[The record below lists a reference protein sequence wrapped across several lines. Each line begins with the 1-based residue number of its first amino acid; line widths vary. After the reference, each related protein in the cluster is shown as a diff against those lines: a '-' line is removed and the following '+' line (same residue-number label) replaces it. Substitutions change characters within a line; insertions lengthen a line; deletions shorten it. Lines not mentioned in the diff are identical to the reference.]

1 MKYCIHLFLLLSIFV
16 IQLNSQDLV
25 YDESF
30 LDSLPQGVRDD
41 LEARAETRR
50 DLEETQFRRPSSL
63 ILKPELDYLPF
74 ESVPTSDRFGIN
86 FFSMMQTSLMPI
98 NDPNFDSSYVLDFGD
113 IIEVQLVG
121 QKTSDAELV
130 IRRDGSVNVPEIGKV
145 FISGLSLEN
154 ASNLISEKINASFI
168 GVDAYVSLINVRDIQ
183 VIVAGNAYNPGP
195 YTLNGNS
202 SVFHALTVSG
212 GPSEFGSFRSIK
224 LIRNDEVVEEVD
236 LYDTFIFGRSSFD
249 TRLKTGDIIF
259 IEPVLNLV
267 SVIGGV
273 ARPATYEL
281 KTDETLNAAIA
292 FANNLTVEADKND
305 INLVRVNDGK
315 INSIKVKDV
324 SDLNNI
330 TSADMDRLIIKK
342 YSLRSVDI
350 FGAVN
355 NPGNYIMNEGEGIK
369 DLIERAGGYTE
380 NAYPFGGVLENIRAR
395 EINELANEE
404 IYNTFIDELSLMY
417 ASGSAVGS
425 EIGSLAV
432 IMDELKEMSVTGR
445 VNAEFDLDVLTKNP
459 ERDVLLQDGDVV
471 TIPEFLNQVYVFGEI
486 PNQGSVRYM
495 QGLEISDYIEMK
507 GGYESRADKKSVFV
521 LQPNGETYRVSK
533 NRFINNREIEI
544 FPGSI
549 IFVPRKV
556 NASMLFTQAAQ
567 AYVSILGN
575 LGVSLASLSVLKD

>member
-236 LYDTFIFGRSSFD
+236 L
-249 TRLKTGDIIF
+249 
-259 IEPVLNLV
+259 
-267 SVIGGV
+267 
-273 ARPATYEL
+273 
-281 KTDETLNAAIA
+281 
-292 FANNLTVEADKND
+292 
-305 INLVRVNDGK
+305 
-315 INSIKVKDV
+315 
-324 SDLNNI
+324 
-330 TSADMDRLIIKK
+330 
-342 YSLRSVDI
+342 
-350 FGAVN
+350 
-355 NPGNYIMNEGEGIK
+355 
-369 DLIERAGGYTE
+369 
-380 NAYPFGGVLENIRAR
+380 
-395 EINELANEE
+395 
-404 IYNTFIDELSLMY
+404 
-417 ASGSAVGS
+417 
-425 EIGSLAV
+425 
-432 IMDELKEMSVTGR
+432 
-445 VNAEFDLDVLTKNP
+445 
-459 ERDVLLQDGDVV
+459 
-471 TIPEFLNQVYVFGEI
+471 
-486 PNQGSVRYM
+486 
-495 QGLEISDYIEMK
+495 
-507 GGYESRADKKSVFV
+507 
-521 LQPNGETYRVSK
+521 
-533 NRFINNREIEI
+533 
-544 FPGSI
+544 
-549 IFVPRKV
+549 
-556 NASMLFTQAAQ
+556 
-567 AYVSILGN
+567 
-575 LGVSLASLSVLKD
+575 

>member
-1 MKYCIHLFLLLSIFV
+1 
-16 IQLNSQDLV
+16 
-25 YDESF
+25 
-30 LDSLPQGVRDD
+30 
-41 LEARAETRR
+41 
-50 DLEETQFRRPSSL
+50 
-63 ILKPELDYLPF
+63 
-74 ESVPTSDRFGIN
+74 
-86 FFSMMQTSLMPI
+86 
-98 NDPNFDSSYVLDFGD
+98 
-113 IIEVQLVG
+113 
-121 QKTSDAELV
+121 
-130 IRRDGSVNVPEIGKV
+130 
-145 FISGLSLEN
+145 
-154 ASNLISEKINASFI
+154 
-168 GVDAYVSLINVRDIQ
+168 
-183 VIVAGNAYNPGP
+183 
-195 YTLNGNS
+195 
-202 SVFHALTVSG
+202 LTVSG

-281 KTDETLNAAIA
+281 KTDETLNVAIA

-315 INSIKVKDV
+315 INSIKMKDV

-330 TSADMDRLIIKK
+330 ASADMDRLIIKK

-404 IYNTFIDELSLMY
+404 IYNTFLDELSLMY
-417 ASGSAVGS
+417 ASGSAGGS

-486 PNQGSVRYM
+486 PNQGSLRYM
-495 QGLEISDYIEMK
+495 QGLEINDYIEMK

>member
-281 KTDETLNAAIA
+281 KTDETLNAAIT

-305 INLVRVNDGK
+305 INLIRVNDGK
-315 INSIKVKDV
+315 INSIKMKDV

-556 NASMLFTQAAQ
+556 NASMVFTQAAQ

>member
-1 MKYCIHLFLLLSIFV
+1 MKYYSHLFLLLSIFV

-50 DLEETQFRRPSSL
+50 NLEETQFRRPSSL

-224 LIRNDEVVEEVD
+224 LIRNDEVIEEVD

-281 KTDETLNAAIA
+281 KTDETLNTAIA
-292 FANNLTVEADKND
+292 FANDLTVEADKND
-305 INLVRVNDGK
+305 INLVRVDDGK
-315 INSIKVKDV
+315 INSIKMKDI

-330 TSADMDRLIIKK
+330 ASADMDRLIIKK

-369 DLIERAGGYTE
+369 DLIERAGGYTK

-404 IYNTFIDELSLMY
+404 IYKTFLDELSLMY
-417 ASGSAVGS
+417 ASGSAGGS

-432 IMDELKEMSVTGR
+432 IMDELREMPATGR

-486 PNQGSVRYM
+486 PNQGSVRYT
-495 QGLEISDYIEMK
+495 QGLKTNDYIEMK

-556 NASMLFTQAAQ
+556 NTSMLFTQSAQ

-575 LGVSLASLSVLKD
+575 IGVSLASLSVLKD

>member
-292 FANNLTVEADKND
+292 FANNLTVDADKND

-315 INSIKVKDV
+315 INSIKMKDV

-432 IMDELKEMSVTGR
+432 IMEELKEMSVTGR